1 MGTSVRP
8 CWAVKAGLIRNKG
21 RKEFIRQW
29 TNWLEL
35 VGYVFSVQLA
45 ALALRRCTRRG
56 EEAEGE
62 LLDRKKHDGDGSRG
76 GGGGSDTNVSG
87 GTGTGG
93 GKAGGG
99 GEEIVLSDDALT
111 SVIASA
117 KYEAGCST
125 ESTSL
130 FSLLSSS
137 VFSFTFQL
145 TPFGP

>member
-1 MGTSVRP
+1 VTLTS
-8 CWAVKAGLIRNKG
+8 AGARA
-21 RKEFIRQW
+21 R
-29 TNWLEL
+29 
-35 VGYVFSVQLA
+35 
-45 ALALRRCTRRG
+45 
-56 EEAEGE
+56 
-62 LLDRKKHDGDGSRG
+62 
-76 GGGGSDTNVSG
+76 
-87 GTGTGG
+87 
-93 GKAGGG
+93 AGARAGAG